1 MTNFISELSV
11 FNCTCM
17 QYNTERSLNGMKL
30 TVGLVT
36 ETDNTCKRLANL
48 LYKDKTDCHFL
59 KVSNTLLV
67 L

>member
-1 MTNFISELSV
+1 
-11 FNCTCM
+11 
-17 QYNTERSLNGMKL
+17 MKL
-30 TVGLVT
+30 TVGWVT